1 MSVTLRRYW
10 FLLGLLVMIP
20 TGLIIGYTV
29 SGSFVPLWLK
39 TVNPRWI
46 TAVVLFLMTFTLDS
60 RQFLVSLKKPSP
72 VLFAGLVNL
81 GLLPLI
87 ACGLA
92 PLQLTLDFQIGL
104 MIAATVPCTLAAA
117 SVWTRKAG
125 GNDAVSLLVTLT
137 TNSLCVIVTP
147 FWLGQSTA
155 QAVEFNLWYM
165 TLRLVQAVL
174 IPTILGQLLRLIP
187 ANTRFAT
194 ERKIPIGVFAQGMI
208 LMLVFTAS
216 MKAGLQLASGEAEIG
231 VAALF
236 LVWVSCLGLHLTGA
250 AVGWWGSGLLKLP
263 LADRKAILFSASQKT
278 LPIGV
283 LLATDLTM
291 FGNAGVPFAIFPMLM
306 YHTTQLVVDTVIA
319 HRLSLVKEDS
329 TN

>member
-1 MSVTLRRYW
+1 ML
-10 FLLGLLVMIP
+10 
-20 TGLIIGYTV
+20 
-29 SGSFVPLWLK
+29 
-39 TVNPRWI
+39 
-46 TAVVLFLMTFTLDS
+46 
-60 RQFLVSLKKPSP
+60 P
-72 VLFAGLVNL
+72 V
-81 GLLPLI
+81 I

-92 PLQLTLDFQIGL
+92 PLQLTLDFQVGL

-147 FWLGQSTA
+147 FWLAQSTA

-187 ANTRFAT
+187 ANARFAT
-194 ERKIPIGVFAQGMI
+194 ERKIPIGVLAQGMI
-208 LMLVFTAS
+208 LILVFTAS
-216 MKAGLQLASGEAEIG
+216 MNAGLQLASGEAEIG
-231 VAALF
+231 AAALL
-236 LVWVSCLGLHLTGA
+236 LVWSCCLGLHLTGA

-263 LADRKAILFSASQKT
+263 LADRKAVLFAASQKT

-283 LLATDLTM
+283 LLATDPSM

-306 YHTTQLVVDTVIA
+306 YHTTQLVVDTLIA
-319 HRLSLVKEDS
+319 HRLSLVTEES

>member
-1 MSVTLRRYW
+1 
-10 FLLGLLVMIP
+10 
-20 TGLIIGYTV
+20 V
-29 SGSFVPLWLK
+29 SGPFVPWWLK
-39 TVNPRWI
+39 RVNPRWI

-81 GLLPLI
+81 GLLPLL

-92 PLQLTLDFQIGL
+92 PLQLTLDFQVGL

-137 TNSLCVIVTP
+137 TNSLCVIITP
-147 FWLGQSTA
+147 FWLAQSTA
-155 QAVEFNLWYM
+155 QNVEFNLWYM

-174 IPTILGQLLRLIP
+174 IPTIAGQLLRLIP
-187 ANTRFAT
+187 ANARFAT
-194 ERKIPIGVFAQGMI
+194 ARKIPIGVVAQGMI
-208 LMLVFTAS
+208 LLLVFTAS
-216 MKAGLQLASGEAEIG
+216 MKAGLQLASGEAAISSS
-231 VAALF
+231 ALL
-236 LVWVSCLGLHLTGA
+236 LVWICCLGLHLTGA
-250 AVGWWGSGLLKLP
+250 AVGWWGSSAMGLP
-263 LADRKAILFSASQKT
+263 LADRKAILFAASQKT

-283 LLATDLTM
+283 LLATDPTM

-306 YHTTQLVVDTVIA
+306 YHTTQLVVDTFIA
-319 HRLSLVKEDS
+319 QRLSLMEENQPASAV
-329 TN
+329 T